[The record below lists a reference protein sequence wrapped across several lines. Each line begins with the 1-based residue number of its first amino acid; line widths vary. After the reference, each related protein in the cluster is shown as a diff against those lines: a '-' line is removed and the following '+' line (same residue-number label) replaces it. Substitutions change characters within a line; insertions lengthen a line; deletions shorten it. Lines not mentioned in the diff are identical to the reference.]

1 VIPLIDLNEYKKDC
15 GSMTSISR
23 SPSFDVTGRVA
34 LVTGGSRG
42 IGLAIGS
49 ALAGAGARVVLA
61 ARHAEEVEAAANQL
75 REGSGLDV
83 IGVAA
88 NISKAPEIEVLVHA
102 TEEAYGPVEILVNN
116 AATNVHF
123 GPVLD
128 ADDGMWMKMVETN
141 LLSTVRLCRLIVP
154 GMRRQSR
161 GKIINIASVAGIQP
175 GVAQGVYGALKAAL
189 IQLTKSLAQELG
201 PDNIQVNAIAPGLIK
216 TRFAQV
222 LHETP
227 AIRSRVERATP
238 LGRIGEPSEI
248 GGAALYLASPASD
261 FTTGAVLVIDGGMTL
276 GSFAMPD

>member
-1 VIPLIDLNEYKKDC
+1 
-15 GSMTSISR
+15 MTSVSAN
-23 SPSFDVTGRVA
+23 PSFDITGRVA

-49 ALAGAGARVVLA
+49 TLAGAGARVVLA
-61 ARHAEEVEAAANQL
+61 ARHMDEVQAAATQL
-75 REGSGLDV
+75 RESGLEV

-141 LLSTVRLCRLIVP
+141 LLSAVRLCRLVVP
-154 GMRRQSR
+154 QMRRLQR

-201 PDNIQVNAIAPGLIK
+201 PDNIQANAIAPGLIK

-227 AIRSRVERATP
+227 SIRSRVEHATP

-248 GGAALYLASPASD
+248 AGAALYLASPASD